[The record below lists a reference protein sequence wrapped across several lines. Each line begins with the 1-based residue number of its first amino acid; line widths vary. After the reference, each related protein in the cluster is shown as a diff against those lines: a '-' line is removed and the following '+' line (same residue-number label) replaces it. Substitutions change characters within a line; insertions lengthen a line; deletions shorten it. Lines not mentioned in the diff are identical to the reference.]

1 MAMDTKEEVRRIEE
15 LYGISF
21 GLDTVIAPGPV
32 LSYLIFGAGMYVE
45 LPFLKNTVFVNS
57 NLKDQ
62 QFKEALYHE
71 LGHALLAEHGIKVP
85 RNFNGCRDHKDG
97 YWAYLR
103 RGSRLAGTPR
113 HKSFCSGYARTNR
126 EEDFCET
133 FACYLINQKT
143 KGWMRY
149 ENARFM
155 VTVGTK
161 LHRKFLYVEEVLK
174 EVRNV

>member
-1 MAMDTKEEVRRIEE
+1 MNTKEEVARIEK

-21 GLDTVIAPGPV
+21 GLDTVVAPGPV
-32 LSYLIFGAGMYVE
+32 LSYLIFGAGMFVE

-57 NLKDQ
+57 NLNEQ

-71 LGHALLAEHGIKVP
+71 LGHALLSNHGIKVP
-85 RNFNGCRDHKDG
+85 RDFNGCRDHKDG

-133 FACYLINQKT
+133 FACYLINNKT
-143 KGWMRY
+143 KGWMTY
-149 ENARFM
+149 EGVRFM
-155 VTVGTK
+155 VRAGTK
-161 LHRKFLYVEEVLK
+161 LYDKFTFVKNVVEGSKHV
-174 EVRNV
+174 